1 MPQAI
6 LNSYLNAAPAGV
18 QPTDFPNLV
27 MWYRGDYQ
35 AWASGGPVPD
45 GSLIDFWGEKQ
56 AGVANAEQATA
67 LDQPLFQSAELNGQ
81 DVIEFQ
87 GTALDVR
94 SLGVS
99 NANCPTFDGV
109 GEEDLSIHIVFKPT
123 SFANYQ
129 MLITKGVPNV
139 SANVPEFRVNP
150 SGNMELV
157 EDANFTLAAT
167 NPLTLSTW
175 AVIAGVRDETGSALR
190 HYLNSVLNGSGARGA
205 STASAT
211 TFNIGRR
218 DDGFTILDGFIAEIL
233 VYKYAFTDADVTA
246 LAPYWLARYG
256 L

>member
-1 MPQAI
+1 MRFLVNPYSFEA
-6 LNSYLNAAPAGV
+6 AGV

-35 AWASGGPVPD
+35 AWAGGGPVPD
-45 GSLIDFWGEKQ
+45 GSLIDFWGEKV
-56 AGVANAEQATA
+56 AGIANAAQGIA

-87 GTALDVR
+87 GTGADIR
-94 SLGVS
+94 ALGVPH
-99 NANCPTFDGV
+99 ADCPTFDGV
-109 GEEDLSIHIVFKPT
+109 GDEDYTIHMVFKPT
-123 SFANYQ
+123 SFATYQ
-129 MLITKGVPNV
+129 MLVTKGVPNV

-150 SGNMELV
+150 SGNVELV
-157 EDANFTLAAT
+157 EDGNYTVAAT
-167 NPLTLSTW
+167 TALTSGVW
-175 AVIAGVRDETGSALR
+175 QVIAGVRDEGGAALR
-190 HYLNSVLNGSGARGA
+190 HYLGSVLNGSAARGT